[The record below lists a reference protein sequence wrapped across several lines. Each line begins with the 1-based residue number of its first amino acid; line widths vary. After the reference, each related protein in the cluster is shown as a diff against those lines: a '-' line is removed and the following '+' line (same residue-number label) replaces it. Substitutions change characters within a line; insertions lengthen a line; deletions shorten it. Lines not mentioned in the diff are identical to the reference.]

1 MSSKYLWKK
10 RVDNSP
16 MTHFMIR
23 FFVQFALSILSVGM
37 VYAQVAQP
45 ALAPI
50 DDTAVDDVKW
60 QITEAINQSVTSNAV
75 WAFSLRDQNG
85 SEVISLDSKK
95 LMRMAS
101 NSKLYVSAAILDIL
115 GPGFQFETV
124 LYGDGEL
131 RDSIWVGD
139 MHFAGSGD
147 PSIDGEHYND
157 NPLFVFDRF
166 VTQLAGAGIREIRG
180 DIYGNESLF
189 DDIRYPRGWEWDD
202 LSYYY
207 APEISAL
214 SFNRNC
220 VDLTVRAQ
228 GRPGERP
235 EISWFPFDT
244 DYVNFVNEQYITPAN
259 VRFNESYARI
269 LGTNTILLRSTL
281 PVGMI
286 ETESLSI
293 AEPANFF
300 VHTFA
305 KHLSERGKTW
315 QGEISVDAKSRN
327 WDEYQPLASHI
338 SEPLYVLLRRLN
350 AESDNFYTEML
361 VKALAAYSL
370 DITGTTESGL
380 KLIEEWL
387 VNKGIAEEMINF
399 RDASGMASANLS
411 TPYAITQF
419 LHLMNQHHYSVYY
432 ASGFAQPGQAGTLS
446 NRMLQSVFKEKL
458 KAKTGF
464 ISGVRTLSGYIET
477 EAGNSYS
484 FSILT
489 NNFTSRV
496 RTVDIV
502 QERILELIYNRL

>member
-1 MSSKYLWKK
+1 MK
-10 RVDNSP
+10 RAFILV
-16 MTHFMIR
+16 
-23 FFVQFALSILSVGM
+23 ALSFFSAGIA
-37 VYAQVAQP
+37 YAQGTQSA
-45 ALAPI
+45 AIPI
-50 DDTAVDDVKW
+50 DDAVLDDVRW

-75 WAFSLRDQNG
+75 WAFSLRDKNG
-85 SEVISLDSKK
+85 DEVISLDSKK

-115 GPGFQFETV
+115 GPGFRFETV

-131 RDSIWVGD
+131 RDSVWVGD
-139 MHFAGSGD
+139 FHFAGSGD

-166 VTQLAGAGIREIRG
+166 ITQLADTGIREVRG

-228 GRPGERP
+228 GRPGEKP
-235 EISWFPFDT
+235 LISWFPYNT

-259 VRFNESYARI
+259 LRFNESYARI

-293 AEPANFF
+293 TDPAKYF
-300 VHTFA
+300 VDTFA
-305 KHLSERGKTW
+305 KHLAERGKKW
-315 QGEISVDAKSRN
+315 HGDVSVDAISQN
-327 WDEYQPLASHI
+327 WDDFQPLASHF

-361 VKALAAYSL
+361 VKALAAYTL

-387 VNKGIAEEMINF
+387 TGKGISEEMIHF

-411 TPYAITQF
+411 TPYAITQL
-419 LHLMNQHHYSVYY
+419 LHLMDVHHYSVYY
-432 ASGFAQPGQAGTLS
+432 KSGFAQPGHDGTLR
-446 NRMLQSVFKEKL
+446 NRMLQSAYKENL

-484 FSILT
+484 FSMLT

-502 QERILELIYNRL
+502 HERILELIYNRL